1 MEVNRTAQNVS
12 PTTAT
17 ATKAEDFVD
26 PAFLPPPPFISPD
39 ESQEDEDDTRMQAIP
54 PASNN

>member
-1 MEVNRTAQNVS
+1 MEVNSTTQNVS
-12 PTTAT
+12 PTTDA

-26 PAFLPPPPFISPD
+26 PAFLPPPSFISPN
-39 ESQEDEDDTRMQAIP
+39 ELQEDEDDTRMQAIP